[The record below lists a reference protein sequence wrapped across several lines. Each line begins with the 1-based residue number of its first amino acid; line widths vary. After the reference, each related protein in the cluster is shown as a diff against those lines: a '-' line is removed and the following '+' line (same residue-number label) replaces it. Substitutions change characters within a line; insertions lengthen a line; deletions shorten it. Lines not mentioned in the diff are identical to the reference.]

1 MYYVF
6 METFDLQLS
15 HILISLLLII
25 LCAGISLFLGLKLE
39 KKILLA
45 VIRSTIQVAAL
56 GYILRFIFKHNVS
69 PTFFAV
75 FAVMLFT
82 ATWTSIK
89 RPKKPYT
96 GIFSVSFISIFLA
109 SAITGSYTLFLSIP
123 QNPWYDL
130 PQAIPLV
137 GMILGNSLT
146 GVSLCLDRFISDIAL
161 KKEYIEDQLAMGATR
176 FEVIRPIISDAIGSG
191 MTPILNA
198 MMVSGLVSI
207 PGMMT
212 GQILAGNSPILASKY
227 QIIILIMICATV
239 FLTCVGVSYLSF
251 FKFFEKS
258 HRFNEKLLQEVI

>member
-1 MYYVF
+1 MITNDIGPSQIF
-6 METFDLQLS
+6 
-15 HILISLLLII
+15 ISLLLVIVCV
-25 LCAGISLFLGLKLE
+25 LISLFLGLKLE
-39 KKILLA
+39 KKISLA

-56 GYILRFIFKHNVS
+56 GYILKFIFTKNV
-69 PTFFAV
+69 PLTFFIV
-75 FAVMLFT
+75 FAVMLIV

-89 RPKKPYT
+89 RPSKPYT

-109 SAITGSYTLFLSIP
+109 SSITGFYTLFFSIP
-123 QNPWYDL
+123 QSPWHDL
-130 PQAIPLV
+130 TQAIPLT

-146 GVSLCLDRFISDIAL
+146 GVSLCLDRFISDISL
-161 KKEYIEDQLAMGATR
+161 KKEYIEDQLAIGATR
-176 FEVIRPIISDAIGSG
+176 FEVIRPIITDAISSG

-239 FLTCVGVSYLSF
+239 FLSSLGVTYLSF
-251 FKFFEKS
+251 FKFFDKS
-258 HRFNEKLLQEVI
+258 HRFNEKLLKEIL

>member
-1 MYYVF
+1 V
-6 METFDLQLS
+6 
-15 HILISLLLII
+15 
-25 LCAGISLFLGLKLE
+25 GISLFLGLKLE
-39 KKILLA
+39 KKITLA

-56 GYILRFIFKHNVS
+56 GYILRFIFQHNVS
-69 PTFFAV
+69 YTFIAV
-75 FAVMLFT
+75 YSVMLFT

-109 SAITGSYTLFLSIP
+109 SAITGAYTLFLSIP
-123 QNPWYDL
+123 QSPWYDL
-130 PQAIPLV
+130 PQAVPLI

-161 KKEYIEDQLAMGATR
+161 KKEYIEDQLSIGATR
-176 FEVIRPIISDAIGSG
+176 FEVIKPIITDAITSG

-239 FLTCVGVSYLSF
+239 FLSSLGVTYLSF
-251 FKFFEKS
+251 FKFFDKS
-258 HRFNEKLLQEVI
+258 HRFNEELLKEVI